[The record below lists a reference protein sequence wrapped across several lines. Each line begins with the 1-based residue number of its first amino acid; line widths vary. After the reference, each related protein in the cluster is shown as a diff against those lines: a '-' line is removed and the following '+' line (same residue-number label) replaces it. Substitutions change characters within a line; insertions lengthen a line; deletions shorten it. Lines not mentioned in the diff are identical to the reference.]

1 MLWVFNGRMETLR
14 NPAVDLQHFH
24 RGFLWGRIKQQ
35 GSFSHSLPIPALK
48 PCLQVRILGLPSG
61 GQPTLVPWDL
71 SFLLLQR
78 MTRRLYL
85 HTLRLSPT
93 TTRGNNEQ
101 PRKMAG
107 EKGFHPLL
115 CGAESSRSGLQT
127 LKGIHRDK
135 GQFGLNLGVIH
146 SPDPSPC
153 HLPWVWHSPLPLWEL
168 LSLDLYLKEPL
179 LLSQNKGFRQD
190 RKPEFHDNEGQ
201 Q

>member
-1 MLWVFNGRMETLR
+1 METLQ
-14 NPAVDLQHFH
+14 NPTVDLQHYH
-24 RGFLWGRIKQQ
+24 RGFLWSWIKQQ
-35 GSFSHSLPIPALK
+35 GSFSHSLPTPALK

-78 MTRRLYL
+78 MTCRLYL
-85 HTLRLSPT
+85 HTLCLSPT

-101 PRKMAG
+101 LGKMAG

-135 GQFGLNLGVIH
+135 GQFGINPGVIC
-146 SPDPSPC
+146 SPQTLPLAVSFGFDTSRCLYGTPFPGPVPQGTSP
-153 HLPWVWHSPLPLWEL
+153 PLP
-168 LSLDLYLKEPL
+168 K
-179 LLSQNKGFRQD
+179 QGIQT
-190 RKPEFHDNEGQ
+190 G
-201 Q
+201 